1 MKVDHEENQAEKL
14 QQLFAEVTN
23 QQREEETKQKEN
35 ETDKTATN
43 YIEVDVLSLPPRSV
57 VHQRPKRKLYIRL
70 KSPFSRLLFV
80 SVLLLIIIGIIYY
93 LAGDQIMFFFT

>member
-35 ETDKTATN
+35 ETDETATN

-70 KSPFSRLLFV
+70 KSPLSRLLFV
-80 SVLLLIIIGIIYY
+80 LVLLLIIIGIIYY
-93 LAGDQIMFFFT
+93 LAGDQILFFFT